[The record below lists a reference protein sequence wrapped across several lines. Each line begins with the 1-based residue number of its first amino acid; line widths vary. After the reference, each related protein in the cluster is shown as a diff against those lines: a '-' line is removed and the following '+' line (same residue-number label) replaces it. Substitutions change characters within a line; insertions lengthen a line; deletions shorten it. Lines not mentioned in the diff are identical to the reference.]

1 MKRYDYGGCDEC
13 SFGQLIES
21 PEGDWMDAD
30 EVQAR
35 DLKLAEL
42 ARALPH
48 GKDCASNTSRF
59 HRAAADATCNCP
71 RGELLAMLRE
81 TTNG

>member
-13 SFGQLIES
+13 SFGQLEES
-21 PEGDWMDAD
+21 PDGDWMDAD

-35 DLKLAEL
+35 DIKLVAL

-48 GKDCASNTSRF
+48 STLCEINNRPHAFERD
-59 HRAAADATCNCP
+59 CNCE
-71 RGELLAMLRE
+71 RAELLAMLGE
-81 TTNG
+81 TK